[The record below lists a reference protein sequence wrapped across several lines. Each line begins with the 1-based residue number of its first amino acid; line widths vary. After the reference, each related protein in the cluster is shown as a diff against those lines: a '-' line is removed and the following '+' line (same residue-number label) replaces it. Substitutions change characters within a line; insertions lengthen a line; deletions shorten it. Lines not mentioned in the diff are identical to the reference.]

1 MRKDVFDSIVAVDA
15 KGLDGLTAEEK
26 RYVERQIKLGR
37 RNGNTDILC
46 SYIVYDIN
54 ETVAL
59 TIIDVTLLQYL
70 KNVIHH
76 HYLEK
81 LLGITWT
88 CKQKWTDYQQVV
100 VETNKYMRQL
110 SYHYDCTTYISSFFS
125 CCMIKRTF
133 RNVF

>member
-46 SYIVYDIN
+46 SYIFYDIN

-81 LLGITWT
+81 LLGIT
-88 CKQKWTDYQQVV
+88 
-100 VETNKYMRQL
+100 
-110 SYHYDCTTYISSFFS
+110 
-125 CCMIKRTF
+125 
-133 RNVF
+133 